1 MKRKRP
7 SIHPS
12 KLGIHAG
19 AAPCG
24 PDWSRGSRQSW
35 QGTFASN
42 KALGP
47 SPFRSFLERDC
58 LTLLEANPAIT
69 AFSIEPHV
77 LNYSVP
83 NAAGNPE
90 PRTYVPDFGL
100 ITADGQILIVD
111 AKAEALRQM
120 AGWTQREQH
129 IREAY
134 AVQHGVRFFVLTEAA
149 IRNQPRLA
157 NCEMMLAHRE
167 PGVDHAALAV
177 VRDVLAAVGP
187 SSTIGALTAAA
198 SLVSPPGQDRAFTA
212 IMRLALRGE
221 IKLDL
226 SHPFSSTTAVRR

>member
-1 MKRKRP
+1 MKRP

-19 AAPCG
+19 AQPCG
-24 PDWSRGSRQSW
+24 PDWSRGSRQCW
-35 QGTFASN
+35 QGTFASG

-58 LTLLEANPAIT
+58 QTLLEANPAIT
-69 AFSIEPHV
+69 AYSVEPHV
-77 LNYSVP
+77 LKYSAP
-83 NAAGNPE
+83 NAAGDFE
-90 PRTYVPDFGL
+90 ARTYVPDFGL

-120 AGWTQREQH
+120 AGWTRREPH

-134 AVQHGVRFFVLTEAA
+134 AIQHGVRFLVLTEAA
-149 IRNQPRLA
+149 IRKRPRLA
-157 NCEMMLAHRE
+157 NCEEMLAHRE
-167 PGVDHAALAV
+167 PGTDLAALTTI
-177 VRDVLAAVGP
+177 RDVLATVEQ

-226 SHPFSSTTAVRR
+226 SRPFSPTTSVRR